1 MDPERTVQTERFYFS
16 LEIKRYVNAYEIMFF
31 AITVNSDMQNFPM
44 KPLSLFY
51 STDSL
56 LLLQISSSVVWQT
69 RDLHL

>member
-1 MDPERTVQTERFYFS
+1 MGMHTKS
-16 LEIKRYVNAYEIMFF
+16 CFF

-44 KPLSLFY
+44 KPLSLSC

-56 LLLQISSSVVWQT
+56 LLLQISSSAVWQT